1 MDYLC
6 KVQLGF
12 KHFYN
17 FIHFNLFIFLL
28 NFIYFGLICLLLAIL
43 SFVSLEQ
50 QNLPNFHKLFFV
62 IIFFQLIIHLNFAY
76 FISFFFKPYFA
87 AILIQN
93 FYLLIEFFIVP
104 DSRMLHT
111 VHFRNFFQVK
121 YFEVTLYYQ
130 VFLQFLISSISLY
143 LICLDRCFII
153 MENIL
158 FAFVKIQGFQL
169 SNYNLASSLD
179 LLVSSFL
186 AQLIDLKKNV
196 LVYFEIIHLVFF

>member
-1 MDYLC
+1 MDCLC

-62 IIFFQLIIHLNFAY
+62 IISFQLIIHLNFAY

-121 YFEVTLYYQ
+121 YFEVMLYYQ

-143 LICLDRCFII
+143 LICLDRYFII

-169 SNYNLASSLD
+169 SDYNQVSSLD

-186 AQLIDLKKNV
+186 AQLIDLAKNV